1 MKKTKRRRL
10 KKSIKNFIFYTLTSI
25 IIVIGSIIIIGAIK
39 NEQQAYEKAR
49 QEEQQAYANCIRDQD
64 QKNGY
69 IIRSACSNNWQ
80 ELDVRTHAKYKQIK
94 KDLYLISID

>member
-1 MKKTKRRRL
+1 ML
-10 KKSIKNFIFYTLTSI
+10 FYMLASI
-25 IIVIGSIIIIGAIK
+25 IILTSSIIIIGAIK

-49 QEEQQAYANCIRDQD
+49 QEEQQADANCIREQD

-80 ELDVRTHAKYKQIK
+80 ELDARTNAQYKQIK
-94 KDLYLISID
+94 KDLYVIRID

>member
-1 MKKTKRRRL
+1 MKKTKKRRL
-10 KKSIKNFIFYTLTSI
+10 KKNVKNFIFYTLTSI

-39 NEQQAYEKAR
+39 NEQQAY
-49 QEEQQAYANCIRDQD
+49 ANCIREQD

-80 ELDVRTHAKYKQIK
+80 ELDARTHAKYKQIK